1 LSGVITK
8 TRGFPMTLRRC
19 LLVFLAFLMFNPV
32 WVAPLFAQPH
42 GGWKKYSPGQLRM
55 ALGVLGTGQ
64 DAHVSV
70 KLRDKTTFSGYV
82 SQVDP
87 TRFLLMDTQT
97 AQVIPVSYRDVKE
110 LRAENAADGVEF
122 AARVSLNLNLDADE
136 QTSTLWPGEQRCDNK
151 GEWIAYVVGMG
162 FLAFV
167 FILLAV
173 SKD

>member
-1 LSGVITK
+1 
-8 TRGFPMTLRRC
+8 MALRRC
-19 LLVFLAFLMFNPV
+19 LLVLLAFLMFNPV

-70 KLRDKTTFSGYV
+70 KLRDKTKFSGYLH
-82 SQVDP
+82 QVDP

-97 AQVIPVSYRDVKE
+97 AQVIPVRYRDVKE

-122 AARVSLNLNLDADE
+122 AARVSLNLNLDADVE
-136 QTSTLWPGEQRCDNK
+136 TSTLSPGQQCCDDK
-151 GEWIAYVVGMG
+151 GEWVAYVVVGG
-162 FLAFV
+162 LLAFL
-167 FILLAV
+167 FIALAV